1 MSTQEFS
8 LSDQV
13 AIRDIVSGWNE
24 KLKMNNSDLSKL
36 IPFVEL
42 FCIFTGNDKN
52 SKVLDVRNLQGS
64 FECTIIDNTG
74 PESVI
79 LVPIFN
85 LIEQQ
90 TQIDQNTGRLR
101 NNSRGVAGIESLS
114 VSIANIDLNSYQA
127 TMKVVIP
134 SLDDEIRVN
143 KVLRRLTTVQPDK
156 TWIIMYGWAKEGR
169 IPIFNPFE
177 SDSKTI
183 NLRKS
188 HRGYYRALKCIL
200 IRYDWEIDQNKIAR
214 GTLTF
219 GSPILNAMT
228 TTVIQNHRY
237 DIKNLLIKESQL
249 KANCPQNIKK
259 NLPLEVSIKQK
270 REIPTGKN
278 KKTKI
283 EEIVGFYNLG
293 WVIEAVR
300 QSMEKDIPKNF
311 KTLDFIKFKGDGKK
325 IPINFNKDRND
336 QQVIINAKSP
346 AEIPIEVGLVNK
358 TIIDSQANK
367 SLLQTVSDICNMA
380 NQLWQGIDL
389 DVTSLIANDGTSLII
404 GDLNQ
409 TIFVNKNETD
419 KLDMT
424 LASGNSLINNLSF
437 SGKIAKDLTFVLDT
451 LISNDNG
458 ATEIFNIFRKDAE
471 NQNIKDKDLSVIA
484 LGIRNNPELY
494 GSGKTLDSNKLRTW
508 KQYLKN
514 SNKSGQI
521 YNEIIASNEVP
532 LGLAMKNYFLQ
543 IELTIHGTAAIPPYT
558 FVKLSNVLPGID
570 GEYIIKETNDELGI
584 GKFETI
590 LTCSLQEID
599 V

>member
-1 MSTQEFS
+1 MSEFS
-8 LSDQV
+8 LSDTI
-13 AIRDIVSGWNE
+13 AIADIVAGFNE
-24 KLKMNNSDLSKL
+24 KLSMNNAELSKL
-36 IPFVEL
+36 VPFVEL
-42 FCIFTGNDKN
+42 FAIYDGNDKN

-90 TQIDQNTGRLR
+90 TQIDPNTGRLR
-101 NNSRGVAGIESLS
+101 NNSKGVAGIESLS

-127 TMKVVIP
+127 IMKVVIP
-134 SLDDEIRVN
+134 SLDDEIRTN

-156 TWIIMYGWAKEGR
+156 TWIIIYGWAREGR

-188 HRGYYRALKCIL
+188 HKGYYRALKCIL
-200 IRYDWEIDQNKIAR
+200 MRYDWDIDQNKIAH
-214 GTLTF
+214 GILNF
-219 GSPILNAMT
+219 GGPILNAMT

-249 KANCPQNIKK
+249 KAKAQQDGTDK
-259 NLPLEVSIKQK
+259 NLPKEISIKQK

-293 WVIEAVR
+293 WIIEALR

-311 KTLDFIKFKGDGKK
+311 KSLEFKKFIGDGKK

-336 QQVIINAKSP
+336 QQTIITAKSP
-346 AEIPIEVGLVNK
+346 AEIPIDVGLVNK

-367 SLLQTVSDICNMA
+367 SLLQTVSDVCNMA
-380 NQLWQGIDL
+380 NQLWQGINL
-389 DVTSLIANDGTSLII
+389 DITSLVQNDGTSLVI

-419 KLDMT
+419 RLDMT
-424 LASGNSLINNLSF
+424 LAAGNSLISNLSF
-437 SGKIAKDLTFVLDT
+437 SGKIDKNLTYALDTFVSD
-451 LISNDNG
+451 NNG
-458 ATEIFNIFRKDAE
+458 ATEIFNIFRKEAE
-471 NQNIKDKDLSVIA
+471 DQSVEDKDLSIIA
-484 LGIRNNPELY
+484 LGIRKNPELY
-494 GSGKTLDSNKLRTW
+494 GSGKTLDSNKLGTW

-521 YNEIIASNEVP
+521 YNEIVASNEVP

-543 IELTIHGTAAIPPYT
+543 IELTIHGTAAIPPHT

-570 GEYIIKETNDELGI
+570 GEYIIKGTNDELSI

-590 LTCSLQEID
+590 LTCTLQEPD
-599 V
+599 L